1 MSKVVITIE
10 SDGSQWLP
18 YQTSGPNEGLPPGY
32 HRAGT
37 FSIPHE
43 LIEEGDPSVFAVMSQ
58 VVVVRCEHEWQR
70 AKFIYHAFS
79 PHFRPVATS
88 EIVPEYLIIFHKD
101 ENRRIDSFE
110 FKEPQPLS
118 ICPACGGRGGFH
130 KEDNLN
136 PCPLNILS

>member
-18 YQTSGPNEGLPPGY
+18 YQTSGPNGDSAGY

-70 AKFIYHAFS
+70 AKFILPCVFS
-79 PHFRPVATS
+79 HFRPVATS
-88 EIVPEYLIIFHKD
+88 EIVPEYLIIFHK
-101 ENRRIDSFE
+101 R
-110 FKEPQPLS
+110 
-118 ICPACGGRGGFH
+118 
-130 KEDNLN
+130 
-136 PCPLNILS
+136 